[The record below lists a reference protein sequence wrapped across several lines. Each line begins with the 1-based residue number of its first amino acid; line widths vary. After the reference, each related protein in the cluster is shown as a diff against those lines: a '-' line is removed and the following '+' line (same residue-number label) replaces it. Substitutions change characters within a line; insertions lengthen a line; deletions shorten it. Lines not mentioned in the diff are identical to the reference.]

1 MDVYLMVLR
10 IVHIAAGVFWVGAA
24 ALFFF
29 FVEPTVKEL
38 GPTGGA
44 FMGHLA
50 KVKKMPLAILASAGL
65 TVLAGI
71 LLYLR
76 VSGGFD
82 VDWITSSTGLTFTVG
97 GLTAIVAFLI
107 GLTVVKPSV
116 DRLGA
121 LGAEIQA
128 SGGQPSE
135 AQAAALHAVDTKLKT
150 VGRLNMA
157 LLTVAVVAMAIARYL

>member
-1 MDVYLMVLR
+1 MDVYLIILR
-10 IVHIAAGVFWVGAA
+10 ILHIAAGVFWVGAA

-44 FMGHLA
+44 FMGHLS
-50 KVKKMPLAILASAGL
+50 KVKKMPLVILMSAGL

-76 VSGGFD
+76 ASGGFD
-82 VDWITSSTGLTFTVG
+82 VDWITTATGLTFTIG
-97 GLTAIVAFLI
+97 GLAAIIAFLI
-107 GLTVVKPSV
+107 GVTVVKPAV

-128 SGGQPSE
+128 SGGQPSK
-135 AQAAALHAVDTKLKT
+135 AQAVQLQAVERKLKM
-150 VGRLNMA
+150 VGRTNIA

>member
-1 MDVYLMVLR
+1 MDIYLIILR
-10 IVHIAAGVFWVGAA
+10 ILHIAAGVFWVGAA

-29 FVEPTVKEL
+29 FIEPTVKAL

-44 FMGHLA
+44 FMAHLA
-50 KVKKMPLAILASAGL
+50 KVKKMPVAILMSAGL
-65 TVLAGI
+65 TVLAGT
-71 LLYLR
+71 LLYLQ

-82 VDWITSSTGLTFTVG
+82 LDWITTATGLTFTAG
-97 GLTAIVAFLI
+97 GLAAIAAFLL

-135 AQAAALHAVDTKLKT
+135 AQAAQLHAVDSRLKT
-150 VGRLNMA
+150 AGRFNMA
-157 LLTVAVVAMAIARYL
+157 LLTLAVVAMAVARYL

>member
-1 MDVYLMVLR
+1 MDVYLIILR

-29 FVEPTVKEL
+29 FIEPTIKEM

-44 FMGHLA
+44 VMGHLA
-50 KVKKMPLAILASAGL
+50 QKKKMPVAILASAGL
-65 TVLAGI
+65 TILAGI
-71 LLYLR
+71 LLYLQ

-82 VDWITSSTGLTFTVG
+82 VDWITSSVGLTFTIG
-97 GLTAIVAFLI
+97 GLAAIAAFLV

-128 SGGQPSE
+128 AGGQPSE
-135 AQAAALHAVDTKLKT
+135 VQATQLQAVDRKLKT
-150 VGRLNMA
+150 VGRLNMG
-157 LLTVAVVAMAIARYL
+157 LLTLAVLAMATARYL

>member
-1 MDVYLMVLR
+1 MDVYLIVLR
-10 IVHIAAGVFWVGAA
+10 ILHIAAGVFWVGAA

-29 FVEPTVKEL
+29 FVEPAVKEL

-50 KVKKMPLAILASAGL
+50 QKKKMPVAILASAGL
-65 TVLAGI
+65 TILAGI

-76 VSGGFD
+76 SSGGFD
-82 VDWITSSTGLTFTVG
+82 LDWITSSTGLTFTVG
-97 GLTAIVAFLI
+97 GLTAIAAFLM

-157 LLTVAVVAMAIARYL
+157 LLTVAVVAMATARYL

>member
-1 MDVYLMVLR
+1 MDVYLIILRVL
-10 IVHIAAGVFWVGAA
+10 HIAAGVFWVGAA

-50 KVKKMPLAILASAGL
+50 QKKKMPVAILASAGL
-65 TVLAGI
+65 TILAGI

-76 VSGGFD
+76 SSGGFD
-82 VDWITSSTGLTFTVG
+82 LDWITSSTGLTFTIG
-97 GLTAIVAFLI
+97 GLAGIAAFLI

-116 DRLGA
+116 DKLGA

-128 SGGQPSE
+128 AGGQPSE
-135 AQAAALHAVDTKLKT
+135 TQAAQLLAVDSRLKS

-157 LLTVAVVAMAIARYL
+157 LLTLAVLAMATARYL

>member
-1 MDVYLMVLR
+1 
-10 IVHIAAGVFWVGAA
+10 
-24 ALFFF
+24 
-29 FVEPTVKEL
+29 
-38 GPTGGA
+38 
-44 FMGHLA
+44 MGHLA
-50 KVKKMPLAILASAGL
+50 KVKKMPLAILASAAL

-71 LLYLR
+71 LLYLQ

-82 VDWITSSTGLTFTVG
+82 VDWITSSPGLTFTVG
-97 GLTAIVAFLI
+97 GLAAIAAFLM

-135 AQAAALHAVDTKLKT
+135 AQAAQLHSVDSKLKT
-150 VGRLNMA
+150 AGRINMV

>member
-1 MDVYLMVLR
+1 MDVYLIVLR
-10 IVHIAAGVFWVGAA
+10 ILHIVAGVFWVGAA

-44 FMGHLA
+44 FMGHLS
-50 KVKKMPLAILASAGL
+50 KVKKMPLVILMSAGL

-76 VSGGFD
+76 ASGGFD
-82 VDWITSSTGLTFTVG
+82 VDWITSSTGLTFTLG
-97 GLTAIVAFLI
+97 GLTATAAFLM

-116 DRLGA
+116 DRLGV

-135 AQAAALHAVDTKLKT
+135 AQAAQLHAVDAKLKT
-150 VGRLNMA
+150 AGRINMV
-157 LLTVAVVAMAIARYL
+157 LLTVAVLSMATARYL